1 MKCDFTK
8 ILQNNKDDIL
18 NEFMDKYATCVDS
31 YDKIKIAKAKN
42 YYKQII
48 ESLANNMD
56 SKHIVDTYSMLTI
69 YKMANNVPYIMI
81 TNEIYGLKNILL
93 SKIATVN
100 DSSKILNLI
109 SLFKEIHNAVAKI
122 YLSTYTTHLIVMNK
136 KRLESLSDIIDKEV
150 IKHYEDHLFW
160 FTNLTKHIKNLQKD
174 AFPEVNEN
182 LCAFGKW
189 LHDDA
194 KLVIQSDIRCRSLES
209 MHAELHLFAKKIF
222 LQLNDKEYYVL
233 ISYLEKCELLSL
245 KIGTEL
251 TLVDNIQMNK
261 KVTKDFLTGALNRNS
276 LKSIFTTQ
284 YELSYSTGNSFVIAM
299 CDLDYFKRVNDNY
312 GHLAGDKV
320 LKIFVETVKKY
331 IRNSDII
338 IRYGGE
344 EFIILLSAIKKMQ
357 GYKVLQKIRETFEE
371 LTIEFDNK
379 KIKST
384 VSMGM
389 IEIKPD
395 ENHNDKHLDEYL
407 MIVDKMLYSAKANG
421 RNRIEYL

>member
-31 YDKIKIAKAKN
+31 YDEIKIAKAKN
-42 YYKQII
+42 YYKQIV

-69 YKMANNVPYIMI
+69 YKMANNVPYIII

-122 YLSTYTTHLIVMNK
+122 YLSTYTTDLIVMNK

-160 FTNLTKHIKNLQKD
+160 LTNLTKHIKNFQKD
-174 AFPEVNEN
+174 IFPEVDEN

-189 LHDDA
+189 LHGDA
-194 KLVIQSDIRCRSLES
+194 KSIIQSDIRYKSLES
-209 MHAELHLFAKKIF
+209 MHTELHLFAKKIF